1 MERSELIE
9 RLVPLIPPPRAHQ
22 VRYHGILAPGA
33 SQRDW
38 VVPTVGPD
46 AECGASGDGDPTN
59 DRTAAARA
67 SGKELGPRQAAAGD
81 PDRLAASREGDAGP
95 ERSTPGESGSPQSDR
110 SCDAPPRGTSRR
122 NRWAL
127 LLQRVFDIDALT
139 CPRCGSTLRLIAA
152 IEDPAVAR
160 KILECLGLPARAPPL
175 EPASAD
181 DGPDPPYQEAAWP
194 FDQTP
199 AYDKP

>member
-38 VVPTVGPD
+38 VVPTV
-46 AECGASGDGDPTN
+46 EHGAQASTDDP
-59 DRTAAARA
+59 TAAARTSA
-67 SGKELGPRQAAAGD
+67 ERPCPMQAPAGD
-81 PDRLAASREGDAGP
+81 SDRLAASRDGHVGPAQASQAESGARESEPPRDAP
-95 ERSTPGESGSPQSDR
+95 APGE
-110 SCDAPPRGTSRR
+110 SRR
-122 NRWAL
+122 NRWAS
-127 LLQRVFDIDALT
+127 LLQRVFEVDALR

-160 KILECLGLPARAPPL
+160 KILECLGLAARAPPL

-181 DGPDPPYQEAAWP
+181 EGPDQTYPEAAWQ

-199 AYDKP
+199 AYDEP